1 MIPRISLSALNAA
14 TATQGSTHFVTTMGF
29 LRKCWPME
37 VFGVMRL
44 RTVVCAC
51 SPCVPLRACFE
62 LIFGLR
68 TFAAR

>member
-1 MIPRISLSALNAA
+1 M
-14 TATQGSTHFVTTMGF
+14 TTMGF

-37 VFGVMRL
+37 VLGVMRL
-44 RTVVCAC
+44 RTVVCGC

-62 LIFGLR
+62 VIFGLG